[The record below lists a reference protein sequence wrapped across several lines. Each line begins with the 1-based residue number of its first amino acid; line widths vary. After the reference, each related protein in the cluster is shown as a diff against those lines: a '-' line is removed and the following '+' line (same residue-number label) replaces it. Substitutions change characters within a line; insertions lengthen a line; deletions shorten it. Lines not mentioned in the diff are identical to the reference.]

1 MEDNKV
7 VTQANEN
14 EIVLDALEAIPV
26 RDQKSNKIIGVI
38 HFDPSDA
45 DMPKRIQ
52 KVIEWF
58 NTVNVPEEEDS
69 TEAFYRLSDELKQ
82 KVNEALNS
90 DDAADVLFYSNPFS
104 PTADGSFF
112 AEKVLNAIAKLIQNK
127 TGERMKKVNRRLK
140 QYTKKYHS

>member
-14 EIVLDALEAIPV
+14 EIVLDALESYV
-26 RDQKSNKIIGVI
+26 VKDKSGKVLGEF

-58 NTVNVPEEEDS
+58 ETVTVPEEEDS
-69 TEAFYRLSDELKQ
+69 TEAFYKLSDELKQ
-82 KVNEALNS
+82 KINEALNS
-90 DDAADVLFYSNPFS
+90 DDAADALFYSNPFS
-104 PTADGSFF
+104 PTADGSFL
-112 AEKVLNAIAKLIQNK
+112 AEKVLNAIASVIQSK